1 MAANSRFAMA
11 SHIMTAVALEKEELV
26 TSTYLA
32 ASLNTNAVVVRRILG
47 ALQKAGLLETLP
59 GRNGGA
65 RLARK
70 ASGISLYDV
79 FAAVDEGDLFAY
91 NPNDP
96 NRKCPLSC
104 GMKSVLHPIFESAN
118 EALAG
123 NLKQVRLSDLLAQ
136 AERKCKLQTKK

>member
-11 SHIMTAVALEKEELV
+11 SHIMTAVALKDDELV

-32 ASLNTNAVVVRRILG
+32 DSLNTNAVVVRRIL
-47 ALQKAGLLETLP
+47 ADLQKAGLLETLP

-70 ASGISLYDV
+70 ASTISLFEV

-96 NRKCPLSC
+96 NKKCALSC
-104 GMKSVLHPIFESAN
+104 GMKSVLHPIFKSAN
-118 EALAG
+118 EALAD
-123 NLKQVRLSDLLAQ
+123 NLRHVRLSELVAK
-136 AERKCKLQTKK
+136 AEKKCGLQSR